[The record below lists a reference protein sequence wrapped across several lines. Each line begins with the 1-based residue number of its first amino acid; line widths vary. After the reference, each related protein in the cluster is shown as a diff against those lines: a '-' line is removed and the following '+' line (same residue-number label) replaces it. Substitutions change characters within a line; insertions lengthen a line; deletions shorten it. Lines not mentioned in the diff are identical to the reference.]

1 MPIIYLP
8 ILYIPLH
15 LGFQNAFGSL
25 GLSLLSAVAGIV
37 DHPIKNITAATNTS
51 EAIKG
56 AFTGLAKG
64 MVGAVAKPIGG
75 AMEFVSQASQGILQ
89 GSGLIITQQRIYT
102 AAFDAFHV
110 DRKSESSMKLLWF
123 VKFILNSFY
132 MLHKVFWFLF
142 RKFHFCLSVRRVF
155 EN

>member
-1 MPIIYLP
+1 MGFIDHIFT
-8 ILYIPLH
+8 ILYIHLH

-25 GLSLLSAVAGIV
+25 GMSLLGAVAGIV
-37 DHPIKNITAATNTS
+37 DHPIQNITAATNTS

-89 GSGLIITQQRIYT
+89 GSGLMITPQRIYT
-102 AAFDAFHV
+102 PAFDAFDV

-123 VKFILNSFY
+123 VMLYFKSFLYVTQFFLVFI
-132 MLHKVFWFLF
+132 
-142 RKFHFCLSVRRVF
+142 
-155 EN
+155 

>member
-1 MPIIYLP
+1 MSIIYLP
-8 ILYIPLH
+8 ILYIHLH

-25 GLSLLSAVAGIV
+25 GMSLLGAVAGIV
-37 DHPIKNITAATNTS
+37 DHPIQNITAATSTS

-75 AMEFVSQASQGILQ
+75 AMEFVSQASQGILH
-89 GSGLIITQQRIYT
+89 GSGLMITPQRIYS
-102 AAFDAFHV
+102 AALDAFDV

-123 VKFILNSFY
+123 V
-132 MLHKVFWFLF
+132 MLYFKYFLYVTQGF
-142 RKFHFCLSVRRVF
+142 SGS
-155 EN
+155 